1 MNHLNVIEAVRK
13 MVRQAHHPCKGPV
26 GPEPVEGMG
35 TVKPTDGCSRKAG
48 VVALMHAVLGFLF
61 VFTSSAAGVV
71 DIVKDGKPVAV
82 IVVQQ
87 TGEQQAPNQRGK
99 SSRAGFELSDIGA
112 ADVLADWIEKITDA
126 RLARRRPGLELTS
139 PPAGAWA
146 GQPPEGAPAIYI
158 GAAALKAGLSLDQ
171 IQSPTGE
178 GLRIVCDGAGKI
190 LIAGQNDSSTTK
202 AVCRFL
208 EELGCRYFMDNDLGE
223 VYPRTKT
230 LAVGK
235 LDISEKPGFLLRK
248 IWGSQWT
255 GSSLWKI
262 WNGDGGLPMSTGH
275 AWGKYVDEN
284 LFEQHPEYFAL
295 RDGSRKKGS
304 WYCTSNPQLR
314 KIFTD
319 GVIAKGGYN
328 PSLSPPDGTGY
339 CQCDKCLA
347 QDDPANIEPSS
358 GRPSVTNRYV
368 DFFDEV
374 AADIAKAHPDRL
386 LSFYCYADYTQPPTL
401 ARKLSPNLVAWIAP
415 LRYSRYH
422 RIGSPNSP
430 SCMQLVNV
438 IDGWA
443 DVANHIAY
451 RTYNFNC
458 AECLVPFSKLS
469 IWKHDIPY
477 LKKKGCIGINLE
489 SLANWEIYGP
499 HLYQSIRIAYNPDT
513 DSDVLMDDYF
523 TKFYGA
529 EAGPLMKEYW
539 LTIDK
544 AFAELKCE
552 SGGFFALHLVY
563 TRQFLQELEALIKK
577 ASSVTALNKTYS
589 ARVAM
594 TGEGLKNA
602 AQYIDVR
609 EAMNNGDFSAA
620 RRIYDELCARNEAEQ
635 KKGYGNH
642 YTLNYL
648 RRFIGPLVAAGT
660 QATAPPNKVLL
671 VLPDIMKLEYDREDN
686 GLAKGFHKAEFDDSK
701 WKDAATYSS
710 TLNAQGLPDVKSI
723 MWYRTSIDVPRRHG
737 PLTLFFTEVDGQSV
751 AVYLNGKEAA
761 SLGSEARRKPFEV
774 DITGVAEPGQNTLSL
789 RIDHSRITELFLG
802 GIVRPVLLIEKPA
815 RRYLGGPAP

>member
-1 MNHLNVIEAVRK
+1 MIAVETTLPRSNCLWAK
-13 MVRQAHHPCKGPV
+13 GAVLHPRARPAPTAQLVRG
-26 GPEPVEGMG
+26 GM
-35 TVKPTDGCSRKAG
+35 
-48 VVALMHAVLGFLF
+48 VALIRAVLGLLFLL
-61 VFTSSAAGVV
+61 TPSAAGVV
-71 DIVKDGKPVAV
+71 DIVRDGKPVAV

-87 TGEQQAPNQRGK
+87 AGDGQVQSQRGK
-99 SSRAGFELSDIGA
+99 RSRTGSELSDIGA
-112 ADVLADWIEKITDA
+112 ADVLADWIEKMTDA
-126 RLARRRPGLELTS
+126 RLELTAR
-139 PPAGAWA
+139 PPK
-146 GQPPEGAPAIYI
+146 GAPAIYI

-171 IQSPTGE
+171 IQSPTNE
-178 GLRIVCDGAGKI
+178 GLRIVCDGTGKI
-190 LIAGQNDSSTTK
+190 LIAGQNDASTTK

-230 LAVGK
+230 LTVGK

-255 GSSLWKI
+255 GNSLWKI
-262 WNGDGGLPMSTGH
+262 WNGDGGLPMATGH
-275 AWGKYVDEN
+275 SWGRYIDES
-284 LFEQHPEYFAL
+284 LFAQHPEYFAL
-295 RDGSRKKGS
+295 RDGERKKGP

-314 KIFTD
+314 KIFAD
-319 GVIAKGGYN
+319 GVIAKGGFN

-368 DFFDEV
+368 DFFEGV
-374 AADIAKAHPDRL
+374 AADVVKAHPDWL
-386 LSFYCYADYTQPPTL
+386 LSFYCYADYTQPPTFGRKP
-401 ARKLSPNLVAWIAP
+401 AGTWAGKLSPNLVAWIAP

-443 DVANHIAY
+443 DAATHIAY

-477 LKKKGCIGINLE
+477 LKTKGCIGINLE

-513 DSDVLMDDYF
+513 DSDALMDDYF
-523 TKFYGA
+523 MKFYGPD
-529 EAGPLMKEYW
+529 AGPLMKEYW
-539 LTIDK
+539 LSIDN

-552 SGGFFALHLVY
+552 SGGFFALHLIY
-563 TRQFLQELEALIKK
+563 TPTFLRQLDDLLKK
-577 ASSVTALNKTYS
+577 VSSAVRDDRTYS
-589 ARVAM
+589 ARVVIAA
-594 TGEGLKNA
+594 EGLKNA
-602 AQYIDVR
+602 AQYIDMR
-609 EAMNNGDFSAA
+609 EATNNGDFTAA
-620 RRIYDELCARNEAEQ
+620 KRIYDELCARNEAEQ

-648 RRFIGPLVAAGT
+648 RRFIGPLVAAGAE
-660 QATAPPNKVLL
+660 ATAPPNKVLQ
-671 VLPDIMKLEYDREDN
+671 VLPDRMKLEYDREDN
-686 GLAKGFHKAEFDDSK
+686 GLAKGFHKADFDDSK
-701 WKDAATYSS
+701 WKDVATYSS

-723 MWYRTSIDVPRRHG
+723 MWYRTSIDVPRGHG
-737 PLTLFFTEVDGQSV
+737 PPARSQDPPPRGPGGLTLFFTEVDGQSV
-751 AVYLNGKEAA
+751 AVYLNGKEVV

-774 DITGVAEPGQNTLSL
+774 DITGAAVPGQNTLSL

-802 GIVRPVLLIEKPA
+802 GIVRPILLIEKPA
-815 RRYLGGPAP
+815 Q